1 MKIEKASQ
9 IFSHHDTH
17 TYYFNERIQWSV
29 IICNNNN
36 TLILLGKTLKRIW
49 MLHENIKLKGS
60 LEYYINS
67 YHKMFDWSDFII
79 RKNEQLEHVFASTTS
94 LCQILQYFF
103 CGEIQLQLF
112 QEERF
117 DFNGQLFFALCSG
130 AAVFCFLQNR
140 DIWFCCKKNLETM
153 KTFLMTFY
161 NIQVLVWDFNV
172 EKNFSNY
179 IILISMIK
187 DKPGIENQMSF
198 LQNFEPYFHGIFI
211 LKIHDFFYKKIF
223 TIISF
228 FCPLESIYSK

>member
-67 YHKMFDWSDFII
+67 YHKTFDWSDFII

-103 CGEIQLQLF
+103 LRWNSTATISR
-112 QEERF
+112 EERF

-140 DIWFCCKKNLETM
+140 DIWFCCKK
-153 KTFLMTFY
+153 
-161 NIQVLVWDFNV
+161 
-172 EKNFSNY
+172 
-179 IILISMIK
+179 
-187 DKPGIENQMSF
+187 
-198 LQNFEPYFHGIFI
+198 I
-211 LKIHDFFYKKIF
+211 LKQWKLF
-223 TIISF
+223 
-228 FCPLESIYSK
+228 